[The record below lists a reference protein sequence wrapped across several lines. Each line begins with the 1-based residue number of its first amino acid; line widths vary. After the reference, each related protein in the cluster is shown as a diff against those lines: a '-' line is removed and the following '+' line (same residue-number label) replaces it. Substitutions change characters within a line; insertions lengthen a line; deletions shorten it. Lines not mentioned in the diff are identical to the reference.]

1 MTAFALL
8 FLANP
13 ATGQL
18 LSGDTIRISDRDM
31 ENQERII
38 YITDQWKFQPGDNPE
53 WSGPELD
60 DSGWPEVSTFLSE
73 SDLAFMDWNGYGWFR
88 ISLQPDSSLIN
99 IPLALLIDSHYGA
112 SEIYLNGE
120 RLYSLGEFSIL
131 EERAVPYADYMPRA
145 IVFRNTG
152 PHLLSVRFANHD
164 PEPFL
169 EMYGSAGF
177 RLHIGDLEYHYNQKF
192 SSFSERTVWQMFTL
206 GGLIAFS
213 LIHLLLYFFYPGE
226 NRNLYFGLFTGFL
239 ALLTYTFVKLG
250 AIYSP
255 GDTILFLKFGQ
266 IIWIVTILYALR
278 FTYSLLYLHRP
289 VQYWLFVVAGF
300 ASSLAIWFH
309 LPGHELFRELIVLG
323 SVLEMLRILLKIFK
337 KRESGSWIIAAG
349 LLCFLIAIV
358 YNMGI
363 NMNLV
368 TGDIIL
374 GNYLGSGILILSMSV
389 FLSRDFALT
398 QKKLEHKLS
407 EVQELSRRSLEQEKL
422 NREKELE
429 KKLLEAENERKSRE
443 LEEARALQ
451 LTMLPKKLPDSRE
464 WDISVFMETATEVGG
479 DYYDFN
485 ISKDGCMTIVV
496 GDATG
501 HGMKAG
507 IMVATAKSYFH
518 TLSGEDDML
527 TILRRM
533 SSGFRNLDLKKLFMG
548 ITLLKCRNHTVS
560 VTSAGM
566 PPILWYKRGE
576 KRIERIV
583 LKGLPLGTK
592 IDYPYEE
599 RSFEVTAGDVLLL
612 MSDGLIE
619 LFNERREML
628 EIERLESVLMECADD
643 SAGDI
648 INRLTSLI
656 EKWAGK
662 NGNDDDITLLALK
675 AKSA

>member
-1 MTAFALL
+1 MVIRFFFSGRCFLLRLAAGIFTACVLL
-8 FLANP
+8 VLAYP
-13 ATGQL
+13 LLARQL
-18 LSGDTIRISDRDM
+18 SADTFKISEQDM

-38 YITDQWKFQPGDNPE
+38 YITDQWKFQSGDNPA
-53 WSGPELD
+53 WSGTEFD
-60 DSGWPEVSTFLSE
+60 DSEWPVVSTFLSE
-73 SDLAFMDWNGYGWFR
+73 SDLAFMDWEGHGWFR
-88 ISLQPDSSLIN
+88 ISLQPDSSLVN
-99 IPLALLIDSHYGA
+99 VPLALLIDSHYGA
-112 SEIYLNGE
+112 SEIYLDGVQ
-120 RLYSLGEFSIL
+120 LYSLGEFSL
-131 EERAVPYADYMPRA
+131 VEERTVPYADYMPRA
-145 IVFRNTG
+145 IVFRDTE

-164 PEPFL
+164 PDPFL

-177 RLHIGDLEYHYNQKF
+177 RFHLGDLEYHYNQKF

-250 AIYSP
+250 SIYSP
-255 GDTILFLKFGQ
+255 ADAILFLKLGQ
-266 IIWIVTILYALR
+266 IIWIVTIIYALR

-289 VQYWLFVVAGF
+289 AQFQIFVAGG
-300 ASSLAIWFH
+300 AAVSLAVWFH
-309 LPGHELFRELIVLG
+309 VPGFELFRELIVLV
-323 SVLEMLRILLKIFK
+323 SVLEMLRVLLKIFK
-337 KRESGSWIIAAG
+337 KKESGAWIIGAG
-349 LLCFLIAIV
+349 LLCFLVAIV

-398 QKKLEHKLS
+398 QRKLEHKLS
-407 EVQELSRRSLEQEKL
+407 EVQELSRRTLEQEKL

-429 KKLLEAENERKSRE
+429 KKLLEAENERKSNE

-451 LTMLPKKLPDSRE
+451 LTMLPKKLPDTGE

-485 ISKDGCMTIVV
+485 VSKDGCMTIVV

-518 TLSGEDDML
+518 TLAGEDDLL

-533 SSGFRNLDLKKLFMG
+533 SSGFRNLDL
-548 ITLLKCRNHTVS
+548 
-560 VTSAGM
+560 
-566 PPILWYKRGE
+566 
-576 KRIERIV
+576 
-583 LKGLPLGTK
+583 
-592 IDYPYEE
+592 
-599 RSFEVTAGDVLLL
+599 
-612 MSDGLIE
+612 
-619 LFNERREML
+619 
-628 EIERLESVLMECADD
+628 
-643 SAGDI
+643 
-648 INRLTSLI
+648 
-656 EKWAGK
+656 
-662 NGNDDDITLLALK
+662 
-675 AKSA
+675 